1 MKRSIKFYSVA
12 LAALMV
18 FASLA
23 FVSCDKENDVVN
35 PQNERVTKSD
45 VNDPY
50 TFPIHEMNFT
60 DQNNTI
66 WTAWGSYKLLGRR
79 GIKFDIK
86 FHHALGTVDQ
96 PVDVIHF
103 VGTVHFDLN
112 GNCTIDGNLDHRWT
126 TEIKDFLHDF
136 AIYWLHH

>member
-12 LAALMV
+12 LAALMA

-50 TFPIHEMNFT
+50 TFPINKMNFT
-60 DQNNTI
+60 DQSGTI
-66 WTAWGSYKLLGRR
+66 WTVGGSYRLLGRR
-79 GIKFDIK
+79 GIEFDIK
-86 FHHALGTVDQ
+86 FHRALGSINQ
-96 PVDVIHF
+96 PIVMMHF
-103 VGTVHFDLN
+103 LGKVQFDIYGNCSITGDLN
-112 GNCTIDGNLDHRWT
+112 HQWT

>member
-12 LAALMV
+12 LAALMA

-60 DQNNTI
+60 DQNNTMVNI
-66 WTAWGSYKLLGRR
+66 TPAFLGDESWNTLFTKKLRNWVNGCLKGTELDASCYD
-79 GIKFDIK
+79 GINVQRI
-86 FHHALGTVDQ
+86 
-96 PVDVIHF
+96 
-103 VGTVHFDLN
+103 LN
-112 GNCTIDGNLDHRWT
+112 GVYDSAAAGK
-126 TEIKDFLHDF
+126 EVAIK
-136 AIYWLHH
+136 